1 MKDGVA
7 APGLPHRNGT
17 ASFSLSAPWAL
28 VLLALWLL
36 ATLGLRPLLMPDEGR
51 YATVAREMLAGSL
64 WVPTLNGLPF
74 FHKPPLFYWLDM
86 AAMHWLGANAFAARA
101 GAVVGAW
108 LMGASLFLGARHW
121 HGPRLA
127 TIALVALA
135 TSPFF
140 FIGAQYANHDLLV
153 AGLISVAVLAFAR
166 ALEQPARVH
175 LRWLVLAWV
184 ACAVAMLAKG
194 LIGFVLPALV
204 VGPWMLAQRR
214 WHQLPR
220 LFHPLAVLAGL
231 AVAAPWFIAMQLR
244 FPGFFDYFFMEQHVR
259 RFAQSS
265 FNNLQPFWFF
275 LLVLPLLTLPWSL
288 WLPAA
293 LRSAWRQ
300 RSPLTSLWYWW
311 ILAIVGFF
319 SLPSSKLVGYVMP
332 ALVPWSILLALV
344 LERGQHRHL
353 NRLTAGAAVVCLAI
367 VAALAWRA
375 PHDNRALAAVLA
387 ARLGPGDRVVMVD
400 QAFHDV
406 SFYAALAD
414 PPVIV
419 SDWDDPRIPAQDNW
433 RKELADAGRFDPT
446 LARRVL
452 QPLTSLPRLACGQG
466 TVWMVV
472 ASAKAA
478 ALQGAPGAAAVFDR
492 GGTQLWRAPMP
503 ACNAAAAP
511 P

>member
-1 MKDGVA
+1 MTGGA
-7 APGLPHRNGT
+7 SAPGLPQRSRT
-17 ASFSLSAPWAL
+17 APVSLSATSAL
-28 VLLALWLL
+28 ALLALWLL

-51 YATVAREMLAGSL
+51 YANIAREMLTASL

-86 AAMHWLGANAFAARA
+86 AAMQGLGVNAFAARA

-121 HGPRLA
+121 HGPRVA

-140 FIGAQYANHDLLV
+140 FVGAQYANHDLLV
-153 AGLISVAVLAFAR
+153 AGLISAAVLAFAR
-166 ALEQPARVH
+166 ALEEPPRVH

-204 VGPWMLAQRR
+204 IGPWMLAQRR
-214 WHQLPR
+214 WSQLPR

-231 AVAAPWFIAMQLR
+231 AVAAPWFIAIQLR

-293 LRSAWRQ
+293 LRGAWRQ
-300 RSPLTSLWYWW
+300 RSPMTSLWCWW
-311 ILAIVGFF
+311 VLVIVGFF

-332 ALVPWSILLALV
+332 ALVPWSIVLAQM
-344 LERGQHRHL
+344 LERSKPRHL
-353 NRLTAGAAVVCLAI
+353 NRMAAGAAVVCLSI
-367 VAALAWRA
+367 VATLAWRA
-375 PHDNRALAAVLA
+375 PHGNRALAAVLA

-400 QAFHDV
+400 QAFYDV
-406 SFYAALAD
+406 SFYAALAE
-414 PPVIV
+414 PPVIA
-419 SDWDDPRIPAQDNW
+419 SDWADPRLPSQDNW
-433 RKELADAGRFDPT
+433 RKELADAGRFDPE

-466 TVWMVV
+466 TVWFVV
-472 ASAKAA
+472 ADAKSA
-478 ALQGAPGAAAVFDR
+478 ALQGVPGATPVFER

-503 ACNAAAAP
+503 ACAAAVALP
-511 P
+511 